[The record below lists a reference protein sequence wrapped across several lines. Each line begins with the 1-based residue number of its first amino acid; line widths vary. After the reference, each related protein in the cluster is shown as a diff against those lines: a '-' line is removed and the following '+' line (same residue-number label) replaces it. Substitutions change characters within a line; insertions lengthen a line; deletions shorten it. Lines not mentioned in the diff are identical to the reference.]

1 MKVHHKQDGFILPL
15 TMIFSLMALALVLHA
30 ILLLNSNRS
39 FFQSVYSDFQLRQL
53 RENTLAEIDR
63 SIQEK
68 TLPESGSIVYDI
80 GTATFKKYETVN
92 GLEVKFTVNVGKNA
106 ETDKIV
112 YDQSNKEMIGWQER
126 IDP

>member
-1 MKVHHKQDGFILPL
+1 MQVHHKQGGFILPL

-30 ILLLNSNRS
+30 ILLLNSDRS
-39 FFQSVYSDFQLRQL
+39 FFQSAYSDFQLRQL

-63 SIQEK
+63 SVQEK
-68 TLPESGSIVYDI
+68 TLPESGSIVYDR
-80 GTATFKKYETVN
+80 GTATFRKSETAN
-92 GLEVKFTVNVGKNA
+92 GLEIKFTVNFGKSA

-112 YDQSNKEMIGWQER
+112 YDQSHKEMIGWQER